1 MHRPIH
7 TRPRRRLSFAV
18 AALLL
23 SAAPL
28 AAQEGTGVPTQPP
41 AAQDS
46 AAPTT
51 SRGRQTSTVNE
62 DQGPLLDAPVNRTSY
77 VLGAGDVV
85 AVAIFGDFNHL
96 YTLPVGP
103 EGTVVIPSVGIAR
116 VGGVNLEQA
125 EQRVRQVVARYYR
138 NVDVHLSLSQVRS
151 FKVFVVGDVTRPGV
165 RVATAATRVSEVMAG
180 TARVVEGVRRRNV
193 TLRRA
198 GGETVPV
205 DLVRF
210 NQLGDVSANPTLR
223 EGDALVVPTIDERV
237 EIFGQVQFPGGYEFR
252 RGETLAELL
261 FIANG
266 AGGFPSNAADTVRVS
281 RFEGN
286 TARRIIAFSREE
298 AMGDRGRAFPLQPF
312 DAIYVP
318 TIGNFRVQR
327 TATIVGQVA
336 RPGTYPIRQDTT
348 TVRELVA
355 MAGGFAP
362 DASLVDATLRRTAL
376 SGPARDEL
384 SNVPP
389 ELLTDEDRRII
400 QVRNTADP
408 TRVVVNFQQLF
419 AEGGNAFDQTLRSGD
434 ILTVPVRR
442 VDVAVLGAVREPG
455 LVPHRPGA
463 EPLSYI
469 TAAGGLARRADRRNV
484 VVLRASTGAR
494 ASVWETG
501 RIDPGDAV
509 IVPFRRET
517 SPYTV
522 LQYTQAIV
530 ATVTGAILAAVAVF
544 K

>member
-1 MHRPIH
+1 
-7 TRPRRRLSFAV
+7 V

-28 AAQEGTGVPTQPP
+28 AAQTGTGVPTQPP
-41 AAQDS
+41 AARDS
-46 AAPTT
+46 VAP
-51 SRGRQTSTVNE
+51 SGSRQTSVDGE
-62 DQGPLLDAPVNRTSY
+62 EGPLLDAPVGRSY
-77 VLGAGDVV
+77 VLGAGDRV

-103 EGTVVIPSVGIAR
+103 EGTVVIPSVGIAT
-116 VGGVNLEQA
+116 VGGLNLEQA

-151 FKVFVVGDVTRPGV
+151 FKVYVVGDVERPGV
-165 RVATAATRVSEVMAG
+165 RVATAATRVSEVVGG

-205 DLVRF
+205 DLIRF

-237 EIFGQVQFPGGYEFR
+237 EIFGRVQFPGGYEYR
-252 RGETLAELL
+252 SGESLADLL

-266 AGGFPSNAADTVRVS
+266 AGGFPSGAADTLRVT

-286 TARRIIAFSREE
+286 HVRRVIAFSRED
-298 AMGDRGRAFPLQPF
+298 AMGERGRAFILQPS
-312 DAIYVP
+312 DGIYVP

-327 TATIVGQVA
+327 TAIITGQVA

-355 MAGGFAP
+355 MAGGFTS
-362 DASLVDATLRRTAL
+362 DASLVDASLRRAPNG
-376 SGPARDEL
+376 GPARDEL
-384 SNVPP
+384 ANVPP

-408 TRVVVNFQQLF
+408 TRVVVNFQELF
-419 AEGGNAFDQTLRSGD
+419 AAGGNAFDQTLRSGD
-434 ILTVPVRR
+434 VLTVPPRR

-463 EPLSYI
+463 EPLSYV

-484 VVLRASTGAR
+484 VVLRASTGSR
-494 ASVWETG
+494 VPIWEVG
-501 RIDPGDAV
+501 RIEPGDAV
-509 IVPFRRET
+509 IVPFRRES
-517 SPYTV
+517 SPLTV
-522 LQYTQAIV
+522 LQYSQAIV